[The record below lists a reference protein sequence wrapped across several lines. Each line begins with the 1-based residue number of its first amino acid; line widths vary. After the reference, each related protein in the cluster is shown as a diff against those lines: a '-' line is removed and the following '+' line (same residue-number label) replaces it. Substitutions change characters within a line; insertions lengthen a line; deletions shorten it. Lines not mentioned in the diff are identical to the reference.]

1 MLGSGSKKR
10 RAGVQ
15 GTLLYMPAILI
26 IFGIV
31 VYPMLYALVMS
42 FTGYSVRKPVMN
54 FIGVA
59 NYIKILK
66 DASFWQA
73 VVRSLMFTFGSLI
86 PQVVLGLAIAILLNH
101 PDLRCK

>member
-59 NYIKILK
+59 NYIKY
-66 DASFWQA
+66 
-73 VVRSLMFTFGSLI
+73 
-86 PQVVLGLAIAILLNH
+86 
-101 PDLRCK
+101 

>member
-59 NYIKILK
+59 NYINIKRCFILAGSSKITYVY
-66 DASFWQA
+66 FWVPYSA
-73 VVRSLMFTFGSLI
+73 GGIGTGNRHFIKSSGSSL
-86 PQVVLGLAIAILLNH
+86 
-101 PDLRCK
+101 